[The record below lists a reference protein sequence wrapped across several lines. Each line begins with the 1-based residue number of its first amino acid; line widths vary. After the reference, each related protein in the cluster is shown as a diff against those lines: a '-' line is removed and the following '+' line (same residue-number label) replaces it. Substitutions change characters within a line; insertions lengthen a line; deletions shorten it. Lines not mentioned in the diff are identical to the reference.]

1 MFKGYQHKEKYEIIL
16 YTLKKMDE
24 IDKLEF
30 HEMILQLLVKEGMF
44 DLICEIES
52 QYFKE
57 CILKLKN

>member
-1 MFKGYQHKEKYEIIL
+1 MFKGYKHKEKYEIIL
-16 YTLKKMDE
+16 YTLKKMNE

-52 QYFKE
+52 
-57 CILKLKN
+57 